1 MFNIGGGEIIGLA
14 VLGMILVGPERMPS
28 IAADAARYLNKL
40 KKFAQNATDEL
51 KENLGPGYEDLKVTD
66 LNPKKFIK
74 KTIGDAME
82 QVEEKPAAKVRSGFV
97 MNLVDQITEALSKV
111 NDPELHKPITELGMV
126 ETITV
131 SDGIAKLKILL
142 TIVGCPMKDRLQSD
156 ITNSLSDLAEIKK
169 VEIEFGVMSEEQRN
183 NVKKIIRG
191 GREKFIPFAQ
201 PDSLTRVLGIASGKG
216 GVGKSSVT
224 VNLAV
229 AAAKRGLKVG
239 ILDADVYGHSV
250 PRLMGILDQR
260 PTAIDQTFI
269 PVENYGVK
277 VVSMEMFKP
286 ERSDPVAYRGPL
298 LHRVLEQLLSDAY
311 WGDLDLLLLDLPPG
325 TGDIAISL
333 GQLIPTS
340 EIVVVTTPQIAA
352 AEVAE
357 RAGRIAHQMKQP
369 VLGVIENMSDTSCG
383 KCGEVISIFGSGG
396 GEETAKRLSEL
407 VGADVPLLAKVPF
420 DSQVRE
426 GGDIGDPAVLT
437 NEKIQNA
444 FNQILDKIIIR
455 PRSLVGV
462 RLGVSN

>member
-1 MFNIGGGEIIGLA
+1 M
-14 VLGMILVGPERMPS
+14 S
-28 IAADAARYLNKL
+28 
-40 KKFAQNATDEL
+40 T
-51 KENLGPGYEDLKVTD
+51 TD
-66 LNPKKFIK
+66 LI
-74 KTIGDAME
+74 
-82 QVEEKPAAKVRSGFV
+82 R
-97 MNLVDQITEALSKV
+97 EALGNV
-111 NDPELHKPITELGMV
+111 IDPELHKPLPELGMV
-126 ETITV
+126 ESV
-131 SDGIAKLKILL
+131 DFSSGAAKIGILL
-142 TIVGCPMKDRLQSD
+142 TIVGCPMKDRLKADITKALSD
-156 ITNSLSDLAEIKK
+156 IKEVTS
-169 VEIEFGVMSEEQRN
+169 IEVIFGVMSEEQRN

-239 ILDADVYGHSV
+239 ILDADVYGHSI
-250 PRLMGILDQR
+250 PRLMGILDKR

-333 GQLIPTS
+333 GQLIPGS
-340 EIVVVTTPQIAA
+340 EIIVVTTPQIAA

-357 RAGRIAHQMKQP
+357 RAGRIAHQIKQP
-369 VLGVIENMSDTSCG
+369 VIGVIENMSDSACTKCG
-383 KCGEVISIFGSGG
+383 KKISIFGSGG
-396 GEETAKRLSEL
+396 GEETSRRLSEL
-407 VGADVPLLAKVPF
+407 VGANVPLLAKIPF
-420 DSQVRE
+420 NAELRE
-426 GGDIGDPAVLT
+426 GGDAGTPIVLSD
-437 NEKIQNA
+437 QNA
-444 FNQILDKIIIR
+444 MLIFDGILDQIIIR
-455 PRSLVGV
+455 PKSLLGV
-462 RLGVSN
+462 RLNLND

>member
-1 MFNIGGGEIIGLA
+1 MSIIEEI
-14 VLGMILVGPERMPS
+14 
-28 IAADAARYLNKL
+28 
-40 KKFAQNATDEL
+40 T
-51 KENLGPGYEDLKVTD
+51 T
-66 LNPKKFIK
+66 
-74 KTIGDAME
+74 
-82 QVEEKPAAKVRSGFV
+82 
-97 MNLVDQITEALSKV
+97 ALSKV
-111 NDPELHKPITELGMV
+111 NDPELHKPLTELGMV
-126 ETITV
+126 DSVAVEAGT
-131 SDGIAKLKILL
+131 AKLKILL

-156 ITNSLSDLAEIKK
+156 ITAALSDLTEIKA

-183 NVKKIIRG
+183 NVKKLIRG

-286 ERSDPVAYRGPL
+286 DRADPVAYRGPL

-340 EIVVVTTPQIAA
+340 EIIVVTTPQVAA

-369 VLGVIENMSDTSCG
+369 VLGVIENMSDTNCA
-383 KCGEVISIFGSGG
+383 KCGEVLSVFGSGG
-396 GEETAKRLSEL
+396 GEETSRRLSEL

-420 DSQVRE
+420 ESQVRE
-426 GGDIGDPAVLT
+426 GGDAGNPAVLT
-437 NEKIQNA
+437 NEKVLA
-444 FNQILDKIIIR
+444 VFNQILDKVI
-455 PRSLVGV
+455 
-462 RLGVSN
+462 

>member
-1 MFNIGGGEIIGLA
+1 MSTNDLIRKA
-14 VLGMILVGPERMPS
+14 LGNVI
-28 IAADAARYLNKL
+28 
-40 KKFAQNATDEL
+40 
-51 KENLGPGYEDLKVTD
+51 
-66 LNPKKFIK
+66 
-74 KTIGDAME
+74 
-82 QVEEKPAAKVRSGFV
+82 
-97 MNLVDQITEALSKV
+97 
-111 NDPELHKPITELGMV
+111 DPELHKPLPELGMV
-126 ETITV
+126 ESV
-131 SDGIAKLKILL
+131 DFSAGVAKIGILL
-142 TIVGCPMKDRLQSD
+142 TIVGCPMKDRLKAD
-156 ITNSLSDLAEIKK
+156 ITKALSEIEEIKS
-169 VEIEFGVMSEEQRN
+169 IEVIFGVMNEEQRN
-183 NVKKIIRG
+183 NVKKLIRG

-239 ILDADVYGHSV
+239 ILDADVYGHSI
-250 PRLMGILDQR
+250 PRLMGILDKR

-298 LHRVLEQLLSDAY
+298 LHKVLEQLLSDAY

-333 GQLIPTS
+333 GQLIPGS
-340 EIVVVTTPQIAA
+340 EIIVVTTPQIAA

-357 RAGRIAHQMKQP
+357 RAGRIAHQIKQP
-369 VLGVIENMSDTSCG
+369 VIGVIENMSETVSATT
-383 KCGEVISIFGSGG
+383 GEKISIFGSGG

-420 DSQVRE
+420 DTNIRE
-426 GGDIGDPAVLT
+426 GGDAGNPIVLSDQ
-437 NEKIQNA
+437 KIMDIFDA
-444 FNQILDKIIIR
+444 ILDRIIVR
-455 PRSLVGV
+455 PKSLVGV
-462 RLGVSN
+462 RLNVNT